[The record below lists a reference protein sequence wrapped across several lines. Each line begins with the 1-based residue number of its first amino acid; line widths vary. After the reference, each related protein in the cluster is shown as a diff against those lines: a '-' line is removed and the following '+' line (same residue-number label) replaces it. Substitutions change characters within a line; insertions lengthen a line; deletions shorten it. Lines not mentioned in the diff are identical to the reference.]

1 MKINKRHDELSQK
14 IFKIGNALV
23 NEGTKKK
30 DHVITNIGNFMV
42 LVSGL
47 IYDEN
52 DVNLF
57 GELCAM
63 FSAKK
68 VLDSQNEGFMDKFEN
83 MNEDEI
89 INMYEKL
96 RDDIG
101 GMNLNDTEDDDFDED
116 FNDDD

>member
-14 IFKIGNALV
+14 IFKMGNALV

-30 DHVITNIGNFMV
+30 DYIITNIGNFMV

-47 IYDEN
+47 MYEEN
-52 DVNLF
+52 DIHLF

-68 VLDSQNEGFMDKFEN
+68 VLDSQNEDLMDKFEN
-83 MNEDEI
+83 MTEGEI
-89 INMYEKL
+89 INMYEKIRSDINNL
-96 RDDIG
+96 GIDDID
-101 GMNLNDTEDDDFDED
+101 NEDFDED
-116 FNDDD
+116 FNEDD